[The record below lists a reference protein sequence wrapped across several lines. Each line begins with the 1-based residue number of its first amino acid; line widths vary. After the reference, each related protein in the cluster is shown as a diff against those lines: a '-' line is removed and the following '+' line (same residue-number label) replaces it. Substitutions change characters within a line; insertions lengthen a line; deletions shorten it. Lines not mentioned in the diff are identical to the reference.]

1 MIVSNKSINIFLI
14 TCCAIAICQ
23 IREIYSCEKGI
34 FHELFGKRGE
44 GHIILDINNTSYSQC
59 LRACRLMMKCY
70 RFNFG
75 GTETENG
82 RCQLLG
88 QYTALTIDVR
98 WSYYANCPDG
108 MEFFETT
115 GSCYTLTSSCSSFYD
130 GRTICTSW
138 APGVHVVDVYTE
150 AENDI
155 VKNYRLLTGKF
166 FTVI

>member
-1 MIVSNKSINIFLI
+1 MAFYKPVVLYNEDMIVSNKSINIFLI

-23 IREIYSCEKGI
+23 IREIYSCDKGI

-98 WSYYANCPDG
+98 WSYYG
-108 MEFFETT
+108 
-115 GSCYTLTSSCSSFYD
+115 
-130 GRTICTSW
+130 
-138 APGVHVVDVYTE
+138 
-150 AENDI
+150 
-155 VKNYRLLTGKF
+155 RLLLS
-166 FTVI
+166 